1 MTQAIPRHIYDPEAA
16 HKEGTKRLVE
26 WDKRVC
32 DDGWDTG
39 RLWWRESPRV
49 QAASEYTRRGLG
61 LVRWFD
67 FRGLDEGDR
76 PRRNPARSSLFAP
89 GPYTAQDAMN
99 LRHRVA
105 AAING
110 ALTLPQ
116 RPCYHGKV
124 HGPEGHP
131 IPPDCEFCGGCGY
144 VSGVPPYTGEPLIAE
159 TIKGALVIST
169 GHMRYLGHVDPAL
182 GVEAMFKYLDE
193 LHPVPHPGF
202 RAGQVWAHKTDVDG
216 WVTRLVS
223 HGEHHAFKFVGAP
236 IRRYPEET
244 PKTAIL
250 LHDPLQPR
258 MAPWSP

>member
-1 MTQAIPRHIYDPEAA
+1 MTQAIPRHIFDPEAA

-49 QAASEYTRRGLG
+49 EAASEYTRRGLG
-61 LVRWFD
+61 LVRWYD
-67 FRGLDEGDR
+67 FAREPKVSEGHYKHGREVHAPVTQEELDA
-76 PRRNPARSSLFAP
+76 RRAAI
-89 GPYTAQDAMN
+89 
-99 LRHRVA
+99 A
-105 AAING
+105 AAITRG
-110 ALTLPQ
+110 CALSVEHASDGPDVY
-116 RPCYHGKV
+116 PGGKWSV
-124 HGPEGHP
+124 MDPEP
-131 IPPDCEFCGGCGY
+131 TFN
-144 VSGVPPYTGEPLIAE
+144 SE

-182 GVEAMFKYLDE
+182 GVEAMFTYLDE